1 MQKTERLFE
10 TIANYTYDWETWFSV
25 EGRPLWINPAVERM
39 TGYSV
44 ADCLALPD
52 YPLPLIH
59 GDDRAAIGRY
69 LASAAHGSSDND
81 VEFRIQRKDGTCG
94 WGAVSWQPILD
105 EDERPM
111 GFRTSVRD
119 ITVRKE
125 AEDALREAMLEAERA
140 GRAKSRFLAAASHDL
155 RQPLQAISMFVGVL
169 SRRIEEPQSRDIL
182 ESVRASLQATNELL
196 DALLD
201 ISRLDAGVIVPQPQT
216 FAVQDL
222 LEQLEVSYAG
232 LVREKGL
239 ALRMPAC
246 SAVVRTDP
254 LILNQILRNLI
265 ANAIRYTERGRILV
279 GCRRR
284 GKSLAV
290 EVWDTGVGIAEENL
304 ESIFEEFSQIGNL
317 ERDRTRGLGLGLA
330 IVKRQARLL
339 ELPVGTRSV
348 LGRGSVFR
356 VDVPLASGEPDEL
369 HALSATDSCGSLEG
383 LLIMA
388 IDDEPMQLEA
398 IRSFLK
404 SMRCTVITASS
415 AKEAEAKLV
424 VAGRPADAIIADYRL
439 RGEETGVTAI
449 KRIRQAT
456 ADSTPGILLT
466 GDTEPAR
473 LREAE
478 SSGFCLLHK
487 PINPDELVRKV
498 TEAIREQAER

>member
-25 EGRPLWINPAVERM
+25 EGLPLWINPAVERM

-44 ADCLALPD
+44 QDCMALPD
-52 YPLPLIH
+52 YPLPLVH
-59 GDDRAAIGRY
+59 SEDRASIGRY
-69 LASAAHGSSDND
+69 LASAARGSSDND
-81 VEFRIQRKDGTCG
+81 VEFRIQRKDGTYG

-105 EDERPM
+105 EQERTM

-119 ITVRKE
+119 ISVRKE
-125 AEDALREAMLEAERA
+125 AEDALRKAMLEAERA

-169 SRRIEEPQSRDIL
+169 SRRIEEPQSRDIID
-182 ESVRASLQATNELL
+182 SVRASLQATNELL

-201 ISRLDAGVIVPQPQT
+201 ISRLDAGVIVPQAQS

-232 LVREKGL
+232 LVKEKGL
-239 ALRMPAC
+239 KLRMPAC

-254 LILNQILRNLI
+254 LILGQILRNLV
-265 ANAIRYTERGRILV
+265 ANAVRYTERGRILV

-284 GKSLAV
+284 NGNLSI
-290 EVWDTGVGIAEENL
+290 EVWDTGIGISEDHL
-304 ESIFEEFSQIGNL
+304 DIIFEEFSQIGNP

-330 IVKRQARLL
+330 IVKRQAQLL
-339 ELPVGTRSV
+339 GIPISTRSV

-356 VDVPLASGEPDEL
+356 VQVPLATAEPDDIGL
-369 HALSATDSCGSLEG
+369 PAPPSAGSLDG

-404 SMRCTVITASS
+404 ALRCTVITASN
-415 AKEAEAKLV
+415 AKEAEAKLA

-439 RGEETGVTAI
+439 RGEETGVMAI
-449 KRIRQAT
+449 KRVRQAT

-487 PINPDELVRKV
+487 PINPDELVQKV
-498 TEAIREQAER
+498 TEAISKQSQV